1 MAEAETVKVTEAAPV
16 VATPSEENK
25 DVDYMQ
31 IFEKAMGSLTD
42 EAERN
47 LFIKQQLQLHKSVDD
62 MNVELEKA
70 KDREVQMKDMHRY
83 TPTLLALLFALFV
96 HLIVVLFSVATLK
109 SRWI

>member
-83 TPTLLALLFALFV
+83 TPKLLALLFALFV